1 MLKVKKMSNPTKIIK
16 LVEHSHKTEPYVG
29 LVNEN
34 LEDLRELYI
43 DDILVATHIL
53 KDDVRYLNRMIG
65 SITAKGQFERL
76 EDLFPGC
83 LEDDDF
89 MEAITAPVDSDLDP
103 TVGWWFPRMKPVDGV
118 DYETVEREIA

>member
-34 LEDLRELYI
+34 LEDLRELYLG
-43 DDILVATHIL
+43 DILVATHL
-53 KDDVRYLNRMIG
+53 LEDDDDDLIRMIG

-76 EDLFPGC
+76 EELFPGC

-89 MEAITAPVDSDLDP
+89 MEAITAPVDSDGDP
-103 TVGWWFPRMKPVDGV
+103 TVNWYVPRMKPVDGV
-118 DYETVEREIA
+118 DYETVVREIA